1 MSVGTLLSR
10 LTGFLRLAVIAYSIG
25 IAETRLT
32 DSYNL
37 ANTVPNIIY
46 EVVLGGVLVSVFVPV
61 FVELL
66 EKEGRDRAWE
76 VMSGIINFSLIALSG
91 IALVVIAAAPWIAHF
106 YSSRLQGADAQRQYD
121 TIVFLLRLFVPQIVF
136 YALYFILAG
145 VLNAHGRFVAPGFTP
160 ILNNL
165 VVIGVFIA
173 FHQAY
178 GSVTLGEITDTQLL
192 ILGVG
197 TTAGVAA
204 AGLAL
209 LPFLRGLGRYR
220 LSISVTHPS
229 VRKLGKLSLFSL
241 ALIASNQVGF
251 LIVQWL
257 ANGEKG
263 AFSAYLAAF
272 TFFLLPQG
280 LFGYSINTALLPGM
294 SEAAAN
300 ERWPEFRERIS
311 TGVRSLL
318 LLVLPTSVGYVVLA
332 QPIVRLLLEHGVMHA
347 HSTALVA
354 GVLRILAIA
363 LAPFALFQFFL
374 RGFYALQDT
383 KTPFLVNAA
392 SVAVAIIINVIA
404 FHLWQ
409 VEGLAAGNAIS
420 YILASVVLGVAL
432 GRRSGGLDTARMV
445 TSGGRIAAAS
455 VGMGLAVWIVTV
467 LTQNLINS
475 PSLLAQAAGV
485 GIPVLVGAI
494 SYVGLCRALRVE
506 ELAFVKGLIRR

>member
-1 MSVGTLLSR
+1 
-10 LTGFLRLAVIAYSIG
+10 VIA
-25 IAETRLT
+25 
-32 DSYNL
+32 
-37 ANTVPNIIY
+37 
-46 EVVLGGVLVSVFVPV
+46 
-61 FVELL
+61 
-66 EKEGRDRAWE
+66 
-76 VMSGIINFSLIALSG
+76 
-91 IALVVIAAAPWIAHF
+91 
-106 YSSRLQGADAQRQYD
+106 
-121 TIVFLLRLFVPQIVF
+121 
-136 YALYFILAG
+136 
-145 VLNAHGRFVAPGFTP
+145 
-160 ILNNL
+160 
-165 VVIGVFIA
+165 VFIA

-178 GSVTLGEITDTQLL
+178 GSVTLGNVTDTQLL
-192 ILGVG
+192 ILGLG

-209 LPFLRGLGRYR
+209 LPFLRGLGRYH
-220 LSISVTHPS
+220 LSVSVSHPS
-229 VRKLGKLSLFSL
+229 VRKLGRLSLFSL
-241 ALIASNQVGF
+241 ALIASNQIGF

-300 ERWPEFRERIS
+300 ERWDDFRDRVS

-318 LLVLPTSVGYVVLA
+318 LLVLPTSVGYIVLA

-392 SVAVAIIINVIA
+392 SVVIA
-404 FHLWQ
+404 IAINIVAFHFWQ

-420 YILASVVLGVAL
+420 YVLAGTILGFAL
-432 GRRSGGLDTARMV
+432 GRRSGGLDSARMV
-445 TSGGRIAAAS
+445 RSGGRIAAAS
-455 VGMGLAVWIVTV
+455 AGMGLAVWLTTS
-467 LTQNLINS
+467 LTQSLIDS
-475 PSLLAQAAGV
+475 PSVLAQAAGV
-485 GIPVLVGAI
+485 GLPVLVGAL
-494 SYVGLCRALRVE
+494 SYVVLCRLFRVE
-506 ELAFVKGLIRR
+506 ELDFVRGLIRR